1 MRIPLFAALAAA
13 GLMAMASAAPAT
25 VLPATLAERH
35 KALGLEC
42 KDCHGT
48 KEKSE
53 GVEMEQCL
61 TCHES
66 WAKLK
71 LSARTAKL
79 KPNPHDGH
87 YPDLDCNNCHH
98 GHKAMEIYCDNCHKQ

>member
-1 MRIPLFAALAAA
+1 MLSKVFLAFAAASLLAHTP
-13 GLMAMASAAPAT
+13 SPAPHD
-25 VLPATLAERH
+25 PPTLSEQH
-35 KALGLEC
+35 KALGLGC

-48 KEKSE
+48 KEKAE

-71 LSARTAKL
+71 LSAKTAKRH
-79 KPNPHDGH
+79 PNPHDGH

-98 GHKAMEIYCDNCHKQ
+98 GHKAMEIYCDNCHSK